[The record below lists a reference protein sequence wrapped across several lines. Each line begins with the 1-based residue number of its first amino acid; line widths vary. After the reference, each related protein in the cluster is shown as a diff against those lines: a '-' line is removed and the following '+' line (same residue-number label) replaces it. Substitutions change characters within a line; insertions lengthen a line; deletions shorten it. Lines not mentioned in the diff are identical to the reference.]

1 MKKGVIFMDFDFSS
15 IIITLDYL
23 IRKVMAIL
31 DSLMLTFG
39 GSSTTETTEAE
50 TTTEAAIVE

>member
-1 MKKGVIFMDFDFSS
+1 MDFDFSS

-31 DSLMLTFG
+31 DSLMLSFG

>member
-1 MKKGVIFMDFDFSS
+1 MEFDFSS

-23 IRKVMAIL
+23 IRKVMSIL